1 MKTEFIDLVSRKHRV
16 MRDALREELQ
26 CSFHHDFTRHESY
39 LVFLANKDQYSI
51 SKMACVMGVSR
62 QAVHKISKKLNK
74 EGFVT
79 FEEMPGN
86 KKEKLIQLT
95 KLGIEYC
102 EFDRKAKRKIER
114 QIKKVLGEEA
124 FLNLKEFLVQ
134 DWLGIP

>member
-39 LVFLANKDQYSI
+39 LLFLANKDQYSI

-79 FEEMPGN
+79 FEEMPG
-86 KKEKLIQLT
+86 
-95 KLGIEYC
+95 
-102 EFDRKAKRKIER
+102 KRKIER

>member
-1 MKTEFIDLVSRKHRV
+1 
-16 MRDALREELQ
+16 
-26 CSFHHDFTRHESY
+26 
-39 LVFLANKDQYSI
+39 
-51 SKMACVMGVSR
+51 
-62 QAVHKISKKLNK
+62 
-74 EGFVT
+74 
-79 FEEMPGN
+79 MPGN